1 MEAHDG
7 SVEMKDHTETSE
19 SSQGLATRPA
29 DNALTLPAKRLAGST
44 ECMNC
49 GTPLRGPF
57 CHHCGQPDKNLV
69 RFFPVLMRELMEDFL
84 DLDSRFVRTIK
95 PLLFLP
101 GKLTRDYLDGKRFR
115 YVPPLRLYLFSSIA
129 FFFVAAVA
137 AESNFVIKETEE
149 GGVQVTRS
157 TGADADAQAELDEA
171 IAKTGPDVAQE
182 VEQALEEAGREI
194 KSELGGVENDD
205 VISFDGEPWDRE
217 TNPVEIPWMPDWVN
231 NWINDEIA
239 DSPRKRKEIANN
251 PNLIKDK
258 VFEVLPVVMFV
269 LLPLVALLFK
279 FWYLF
284 AKKYYVEHLI
294 FALHNHSFIFVV
306 ILLTI
311 ATKAFANWLE
321 PTATESTEPWAV
333 AVTTVLLT
341 WIPVYLLVSL
351 KRVYR
356 QGWIMT
362 TLKFCTIGSSY
373 MILLIFT
380 SAFVALLS
388 FVLL

>member
-1 MEAHDG
+1 MDINDG

-19 SSQGLATRPA
+19 SGQGLVTPPT
-29 DNALTLPAKRLAGST
+29 NSALTLPAKRLAGST

-49 GTPLRGPF
+49 GTPLQGPF
-57 CHHCGQPDKNLV
+57 CHYCGQPDKNLV
-69 RFFPVLMRELMEDFL
+69 RFFPVLLRELLEDFL
-84 DLDSRFVRTIK
+84 DLDSRFVRTVK

-137 AESNFVIKETEE
+137 AESEIVIKTD
-149 GGVQVTRS
+149 GGGIQVTS
-157 TGADADAQAELDEA
+157 NSESDADARAELDEA
-171 IAKTGPDVAQE
+171 LESMDPGVAQE
-182 VEQALEEAGREI
+182 VEKAFEEAEREI
-194 KSELGGVENDD
+194 KSELGRGEDD
-205 VISFDGEPWDRE
+205 EIISFDGKPWDRE
-217 TNPVEIPWMPDWVN
+217 TNPVDIPWMPDWVN
-231 NWINDEIA
+231 NWINDEIE

-258 VFEVLPVVMFV
+258 VFEVLPVVMFI

-284 AKKYYVEHLI
+284 ARKYYVEHLI

-306 ILLTI
+306 ILLSI
-311 ATKAFANWLE
+311 ATEAVANWLE

-333 AVTTVLLT
+333 AVITVLLA
-341 WIPVYLLVSL
+341 WIPVYLLISL

-356 QGWIMT
+356 QGWFMT
-362 TLKFCTIGSSY
+362 TLKFGTIGSSY
-373 MILLIFT
+373 LILLTFT

-388 FVLL
+388 FLLL